1 MNKNKIYDIS
11 AELDQEFGAH
21 GTAERAKF
29 DDNAYAF
36 YTAQI
41 LQDARKEVKITQA
54 ELASRIGVNKGYIS
68 RIENG
73 LTSPNVSTFYRI
85 MNALG
90 LHIEITKPIA

>member
-1 MNKNKIYDIS
+1 MSKNKIYDIS
-11 AELDQEFGAH
+11 AELDQEFGAQ
-21 GTAERAKF
+21 GTVERAKF
-29 DDNAYAF
+29 DENAYAF

-41 LQDARKEVKITQA
+41 LHDARKEVKITQA

-85 MNALG
+85 VNALG
-90 LHIEITKPIA
+90 LHIEITKQVV